1 MSIAHNLGFPRI
13 GAQRELKRMLESY
26 WEGTL
31 ERQTLLDEARALR
44 ARHWQLQ
51 ATTGMQMVPVGDFAW
66 YDHVLNH
73 SMMFGN
79 VPERFGND
87 NDNRLDLYL
96 RMARG
101 RAPSGPDTPACEMT
115 KWFDTNYHYIVPE
128 FHADRHFQLN
138 AAPLLQELAEARAL
152 GIPTKPVIVGP
163 VTYLWLGKARDGD
176 RLALLDR
183 LLPIYAELL
192 DQLHSAGA
200 EWVQVDEPLLV
211 QDLEPAWQE
220 AYRRTYHELRAH
232 GPRKLLCTYFGGLD
246 DNLDLALE
254 LPLEGLHLD
263 RVRGRDS
270 LPRVLEGIGS
280 RVLSLGVVNGRNVWR
295 TDLDRALADL
305 EPAAQELGE
314 RLWVGPSC
322 SLIHVPVD
330 LETETGLDPELKSW
344 LAFATQK
351 LAELNTLARLL
362 TGGGEREQAALQANR
377 EACRARRESVRT
389 HNPAVRTAHRR
400 YHRGHVPASI
410 SLRHAHPAAA
420 RASRP
425 ASLPDHH
432 HRLVPADHRDTQGPA
447 RVQERHAQRA
457 ELPRTDAGRDQGD
470 HPYPGGPRPG
480 RAGARRGRAQ
490 RHGGVLRRATRRLCL
505 HH

>member
-1 MSIAHNLGFPRI
+1 MRN
-13 GAQRELKRMLESY
+13 RELKRMLESY

-128 FHADRHFQLN
+128 FHADRHFQLY

-200 EWVQVDEPLLV
+200 EWVQVDEPLAGAGPGTGLAGG
-211 QDLEPAWQE
+211 PTGAP
-220 AYRRTYHELRAH
+220 YHELRAH

-295 TDLDRALADL
+295 T
-305 EPAAQELGE
+305 E
-314 RLWVGPSC
+314 
-322 SLIHVPVD
+322 
-330 LETETGLDPELKSW
+330 
-344 LAFATQK
+344 
-351 LAELNTLARLL
+351 
-362 TGGGEREQAALQANR
+362 
-377 EACRARRESVRT
+377 
-389 HNPAVRTAHRR
+389 
-400 YHRGHVPASI
+400 
-410 SLRHAHPAAA
+410 
-420 RASRP
+420 SRP
-425 ASLPDHH
+425 
-432 HRLVPADHRDTQGPA
+432 R
-447 RVQERHAQRA
+447 
-457 ELPRTDAGRDQGD
+457 
-470 HPYPGGPRPG
+470 PGGPGTGRPG
-480 RAGARRGRAQ
+480 AR
-490 RHGGVLRRATRRLCL
+490 
-505 HH
+505 